1 MSKGVVVEKREMNSS
16 ENLGV
21 EAVGLG
27 NRLVVCVV
35 LMNKEKSRMIG
46 SYPSSQRSL

>member
-1 MSKGVVVEKREMNSS
+1 MNPS

-27 NRLVVCVV
+27 NRFVIYVV
-35 LMNKEKSRMIG
+35 LMNKEKSRCLVVIL
-46 SYPSSQRSL
+46 PLKRLL